1 MTNQIMV
8 VDDDADFRRTLE
20 VILMDE
26 GWDVISA
33 GDGFQA
39 VQMAGKSDISLI
51 FMDIRMPDM
60 DGVETLSK
68 IKEILP
74 DCIVVMMTGHALEF
88 LIEKALSEGAMT
100 CLNKPILIEQLLKI
114 VDEVMP
120 QSITS

>member
-1 MTNQIMV
+1 MTNRIMV

>member
-1 MTNQIMV
+1 MTNRIMV
-8 VDDDADFRRTLE
+8 VDDDADFRRTLQ

-26 GWDVISA
+26 GWDVILA
-33 GDGFQA
+33 EDGFQA
-39 VQMAGKSDISLI
+39 VQMASESDIFLI

-100 CLNKPILIEQLLKI
+100 CLSKPILIEPLLKI

-120 QSITS
+120 QSITC

>member
-1 MTNQIMV
+1 MV
-8 VDDDADFRRTLE
+8 VDDDADFRRTLQ

-26 GWDVISA
+26 GWDVILA
-33 GDGFQA
+33 EDGFQA
-39 VQMAGKSDISLI
+39 VQMASESDISLI

-100 CLNKPILIEQLLKI
+100 CLSKPILIEQLMKI

-120 QSITS
+120 RSITS

>member
-1 MTNQIMV
+1 MV

-33 GDGFQA
+33 EDGFQA

-100 CLNKPILIEQLLKI
+100 CLSKPILIEPMLKI

-120 QSITS
+120 QSITC